1 MPIDNLKWRYLRG
14 ASAFDQSDC
23 ELLTIYV
30 GSAILEKQAHFVCQ
44 KIAFFIFSVFSSI
57 SFLLLD
63 VWVNVWNTKHFLF
76 FFVYCKSDQPSMWV
90 SFDFELDAMLICCV
104 LTSAVV
110 LVMQRHSVFFCCFF
124 SLLYQ
129 QVISMLVWPAGD
141 SASKPNTSICC
152 PLLHLHHLL
161 LCYYHVLRSQHSEV
175 YSFHFTWGFHLVLF
189 PFGGVSES
197 GKRTVFTVIYV
208 HFGMSTSLRIFN
220 SCQKQLN
227 VIRRKRLNKKH

>member
-57 SFLLLD
+57 SFLFLD

-76 FFVYCKSDQPSMWV
+76 FFYCKSDQPSMWV

-110 LVMQRHSVFFCCFF
+110 LVMQHHSVFFGGFF
-124 SLLYQ
+124 FAAVS
-129 QVISMLVWPAGD
+129 AG
-141 SASKPNTSICC
+141 NQHVGLTSRGQRFQTQ
-152 PLLHLHHLL
+152 HQHLL
-161 LCYYHVLRSQHSEV
+161 SAAASPPLAALLLSRFTFTTLWGLLISLFVGISFSSFSFWWGEQVWKTYCFYCYLCAFWDV
-175 YSFHFTWGFHLVLF
+175 YFS
-189 PFGGVSES
+189 
-197 GKRTVFTVIYV
+197 
-208 HFGMSTSLRIFN
+208 
-220 SCQKQLN
+220 
-227 VIRRKRLNKKH
+227 